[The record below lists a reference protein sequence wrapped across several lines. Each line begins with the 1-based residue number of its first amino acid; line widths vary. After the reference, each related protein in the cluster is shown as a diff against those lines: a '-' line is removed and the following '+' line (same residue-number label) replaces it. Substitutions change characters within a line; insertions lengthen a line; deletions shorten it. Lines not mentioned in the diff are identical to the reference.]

1 MISNMREIR
10 LLYPGF
16 DWTIKHWGGMACMYR
31 PDSMMLKIWLTT
43 LSPTQIHK
51 FLKGLYIFLLRRET
65 ESYLEGCDLLVIAL
79 RED

>member
-1 MISNMREIR
+1 
-10 LLYPGF
+10 
-16 DWTIKHWGGMACMYR
+16 MYR